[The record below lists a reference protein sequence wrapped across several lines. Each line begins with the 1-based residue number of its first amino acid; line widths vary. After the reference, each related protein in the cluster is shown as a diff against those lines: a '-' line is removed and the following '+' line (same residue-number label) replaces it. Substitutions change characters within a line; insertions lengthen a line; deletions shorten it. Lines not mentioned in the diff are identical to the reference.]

1 MTQWNKEHTITIE
14 GLEIANYMIEHNCE
28 MIGVENIPDSLNK
41 VRMIFRGE
49 DVHTAY
55 GKSLSMELPELS
67 LNEIDRLFSMLSLLI
82 CARKQEL
89 KEEEEL

>member
-1 MTQWNKEHTITIE
+1 MTQWNKEHTITIQ
-14 GLEIANYMIEHNCE
+14 GLEIANYMIDQGCE

-49 DVHTAY
+49 NVHTAY
-55 GKSLSMELPELS
+55 GKSLSMELPELT
-67 LNEIDRLFSMLSLLI
+67 LYEIDRLFSMLSLLI
-82 CARKQEL
+82 CAKKQEL